1 MSSSFVINIDNEIGA
16 VHFMELQ
23 NICRKVL
30 TDDYNFKNSVAAY
43 DNSIFF
49 IIHDDVDA
57 DTLGSCL
64 NEIGR
69 QIGIYMHDKKLTTTD
84 TES

>member
-1 MSSSFVINIDNEIGA
+1 MSSFVINIDNEIGA

-23 NICRKVL
+23 NICRNVL
-30 TDDYNFKNSVAAY
+30 KEYNFRSSVAAY
-43 DNSIFF
+43 GNCIFF
-49 IIHDDVDA
+49 IIYDDVDA
-57 DTLGSCL
+57 DTLGSCI

-69 QIGIYMHDKKLTTTD
+69 QIGIYVHDKKLTTTD